1 MSGAADR
8 SALVLVHGLWLGGW
22 ALKRL
27 ARRLREAGRDDVR
40 IFSWPTIRHGI
51 EANAQNLRAYADHL
65 AAERIDWIGHSLGGV
80 LILRT
85 LAGWEQAPPGRI
97 VCLGSPLTGSRSAE
111 RLASFGLG
119 RRLTGRSIAEG
130 VLATS
135 ADEWCPP
142 ELAARTGVVAGRQA
156 VGAGRLLGRLE
167 PPHDGTVRVAE
178 TKLPGIADHLVLN
191 VSHSG
196 LLFSR
201 AAAAAADTF
210 LREGRF
216 PPPRT

>member
-1 MSGAADR
+1 MNHEGDR

-27 ARRLREAGRDDVR
+27 ARRLREAGRDDVH
-40 IFSWPTIRHGI
+40 IFSWPTISHGLD
-51 EANAQNLRAYADHL
+51 ANAQNLRAFAAHL
-65 AAERIDWIGHSLGGV
+65 EPARIDWVGHSLGGV

-85 LAGWEQAPPGRI
+85 LAGWGEAPPGRI

-111 RLASFGLG
+111 RLSSFGLG
-119 RRLTGRSIAEG
+119 RRLTGRSIAGG
-130 VLATS
+130 VLESS
-135 ADEWCPP
+135 AAEWCPP
-142 ELAARTGVVAGRQA
+142 DLAARTGVIAGSRGM
-156 VGAGRLLGRLE
+156 GAGRLLGRLE

-191 VSHSG
+191 VTHTG

-201 AAAAAADTF
+201 AAAAAAETF
-210 LREGRF
+210 LRRGKF
-216 PPPRT
+216 A

>member
-1 MSGAADR
+1 MNQEGER
-8 SALVLVHGLWLGGW
+8 SALVLVHGLWLGSW

-27 ARRLREAGRDDVR
+27 ARRLREAGRDDVHL
-40 IFSWPTIRHGI
+40 FSWRTIRQGI
-51 EANAQNLRAYADHL
+51 DANSRDLRAFADSL
-65 AAERIDWIGHSLGGV
+65 RAGRIDWAGHSLGGV

-85 LAGWEQAPPGRI
+85 LAGWGEAPPGRI

-111 RLASFGLG
+111 RLASSRVG
-119 RRLTGRSIAEG
+119 RRLTGRSIAGG
-130 VLATS
+130 VLGSS
-135 ADEWCPP
+135 AAEWCPP
-142 ELAARTGVVAGRQA
+142 ELAARTGVIAGSRG

-191 VSHSG
+191 ATHTG

-201 AAAAAADTF
+201 AAAAAVETF
-210 LREGRF
+210 LRRGKF
-216 PPPRT
+216 A